1 MLFSN
6 KAAAFIKMSE
16 KEKAI
21 EACSQAIELNPDY
34 VKAILR
40 RAQTYEETDKPHE
53 AMADFEN
60 VLKLDP
66 GHKEARMAVMVSKAS
81 LKYRQMSFGFLSS
94 PRLSFFSLRCIPSQ
108 YVHSV
113 YVITKATRT
122 RKKMVGGGTNCLIHS
137 SLVY

>member
-81 LKYRQMSFGFLSS
+81 LKYRQMSFGFPSS
-94 PRLSFFSLRCIPSQ
+94 PPLFLFFAL
-108 YVHSV
+108 Y
-113 YVITKATRT
+113 T
-122 RKKMVGGGTNCLIHS
+122 
-137 SLVY
+137 